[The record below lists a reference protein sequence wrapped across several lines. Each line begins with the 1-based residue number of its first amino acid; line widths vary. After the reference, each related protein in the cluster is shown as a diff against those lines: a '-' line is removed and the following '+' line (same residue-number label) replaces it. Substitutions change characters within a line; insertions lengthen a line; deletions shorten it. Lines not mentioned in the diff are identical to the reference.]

1 MKKIF
6 FEKLQI
12 LINFIKYANI
22 IPMNFAETFKTGS
35 KIFAGDV
42 LGGINS
48 AIITL
53 PQALAFGVATGFGA
67 GAGIWGA
74 IILCFMAGI
83 LGPKVPLISG
93 TTGPVAIV
101 VASMMLALNNN
112 LQAAV
117 TVLLTAAI
125 LQILASLT
133 NLPRMVKYVPYPVIS
148 GFMNG
153 VGVIIIILQINP
165 LMGHKAMSSTVS
177 TVMSLH
183 HSISTL
189 NHDAVFIGIVTL
201 LIVFAIPK
209 KINKYIPSQIVAL
222 IFCTWLSV
230 KIGLHLDRI
239 EQISVVFPHLV
250 RPDLDIH
257 HIIKYLPYAFTI
269 AIVFSA
275 ESMLTGLVSDSL
287 TKTRHSPKQLLAA
300 QGIGNICCALTGSLG
315 GSAATMRSVA
325 ALNAGATTKI
335 SAVINPLLLI
345 ILLFKFSDFVAQI
358 PLAVL
363 AAILMKIGYDI
374 IDVKLLKVLKYAPKD
389 DLYVLFTVF
398 LLTVFYNLIFAVGAG
413 ITMAALLYAKRVADK
428 AELVHKPVYDAEIME
443 LERVL
448 ENDYHHQIRVVHI
461 SGQFFFGSAT
471 QLISKFEEM
480 LGTRYLILNYE
491 SDDLLDISAIFALED
506 IIMRLQSQDVKI
518 ILVIKNENVLKQ
530 LKDHNII
537 CQIGENQVFYT
548 ELMAIDYA
556 KEKLKTDI

>member
-1 MKKIF
+1 
-6 FEKLQI
+6 
-12 LINFIKYANI
+12 
-22 IPMNFAETFKTGS
+22 
-35 KIFAGDV
+35 
-42 LGGINS
+42 
-48 AIITL
+48 
-53 PQALAFGVATGFGA
+53 
-67 GAGIWGA
+67 
-74 IILCFMAGI
+74 
-83 LGPKVPLISG
+83 
-93 TTGPVAIV
+93 
-101 VASMMLALNNN
+101 
-112 LQAAV
+112 
-117 TVLLTAAI
+117 
-125 LQILASLT
+125 
-133 NLPRMVKYVPYPVIS
+133 
-148 GFMNG
+148 
-153 VGVIIIILQINP
+153 
-165 LMGHKAMSSTVS
+165 
-177 TVMSLH
+177 
-183 HSISTL
+183 
-189 NHDAVFIGIVTL
+189 
-201 LIVFAIPK
+201 
-209 KINKYIPSQIVAL
+209 
-222 IFCTWLSV
+222 
-230 KIGLHLDRI
+230 
-239 EQISVVFPHLV
+239 
-250 RPDLDIH
+250 
-257 HIIKYLPYAFTI
+257 
-269 AIVFSA
+269 
-275 ESMLTGLVSDSL
+275 MLTGLVSDSL

-345 ILLFKFSDFVAQI
+345 ILLFKFSGFVAQI

-506 IIMRLQSQDVKI
+506 IIMRLQSQDVEI